1 MASLSSKVKTYCA
14 NNGVAEVDFT
24 KDVLLQDDSNGQGPY
39 IKEWNVSGVA
49 QPTAEQLNAVDSA
62 ADLEERQNAVRA
74 TRRTAYGDLG
84 SQLDMQYWDNVNG
97 TTTWKDHVA
106 AVKTAN
112 PIPTE

>member
-14 NNGVAEVDFT
+14 NNGVASVDFMV
-24 KDVLLQDDSNGQGPY
+24 DVLLQDDSNGQGPY

-49 QPTAEQLNAVDSA
+49 QPTDEQLNAVDSA
-62 ADLEERQNAVRA
+62 ADLSERQNSARA
-74 TRRTAYGDLG
+74 ARKTAYGDLG

>member
-14 NNGVAEVDFT
+14 NNGVAEVDFFQ
-24 KDVLLQDDSNGQGPY
+24 DVLLQDDSNGQGPY

-49 QPTAEQLNAVDSA
+49 QPTDEQLNAVDSA
-62 ADLEERQNAVRA
+62 ADLSERQTAARSA
-74 TRRTAYGDLG
+74 RRTAYGDLG

-97 TTTWKDHVA
+97 TTTWNDHVA

>member
-14 NNGVAEVDFT
+14 NNGVANVDFMT
-24 KDVLLQDDSNGQGPY
+24 DVLLQDDSNGQGPY
-39 IKEWNVSGVA
+39 IKAWNVSGVA

-62 ADLEERQNAVRA
+62 ADLKERQDAVRS
-74 TRRTAYGDLG
+74 TRRSAYGDLG
-84 SQLDMQYWDNVNG
+84 SQLDMQYHDSVDG

-106 AVKTAN
+106 SVKTAN